1 MFLCRAASS
10 WAAAVADHAR
20 SGRHH
25 AALTVFRRV
34 LAVHPAAAAADE
46 LACSALLRCCD
57 ARLAYQIHSQ
67 ACRRGLVSS
76 NPVLACSLLGFYAAA
91 ASSPTAA
98 IPPARKLFDEM
109 AHKDAVSY
117 TAMMSALVRAG
128 HWMQALALYPCML
141 QAGAPPTDHTFA
153 ELLSV
158 CASGRL
164 HRQGSQLHAQLLRWG
179 TDLNLVLKTALV
191 HMYCNCGSMDYA
203 HTVLHST
210 PQTDVVL
217 WTAIIAGYAQ
227 SGDLQAALQMFRCM
241 TRAAVLP
248 NAFTYAALI
257 AACSSSRALQ
267 AGRQLH
273 ARLFKFALE
282 HDTSVCNALVD
293 LYSKSSSRLLD
304 LLHAFHAVDKP
315 NVVSWTA
322 LIAGL
327 ACHGRDEEAFLAF
340 SQMRVSGVLPNSF
353 TVSTLLKAVGNSL
366 VDLYVRFA
374 RMDDA
379 WAVATTMAFIRDRF
393 TYTSLARGLNQMGLQ
408 LRALE
413 MVVRMFHEDVD
424 VDGFSLAS
432 FLSSAASLASIET
445 GMQLHS
451 CSVKL
456 GLSSDI
462 SVSNSLIDMYSK
474 CKCMGEAKS
483 VFQSIS
489 EPTVVS
495 WNALMSALISNDCYN
510 EALSAF
516 EDMTLVGA
524 KPDGITFSLVLFACN
539 HGGLVD
545 IGIKYFSS
553 MGTLFGVLPQR
564 SHYTLFLDM
573 LGQAG
578 RLAEAAS
585 IIDLI
590 PVQPD

>member
-1 MFLCRAASS
+1 M
-10 WAAAVADHAR
+10 
-20 SGRHH
+20 
-25 AALTVFRRV
+25 T
-34 LAVHPAAAAADE
+34 
-46 LACSALLRCCD
+46 
-57 ARLAYQIHSQ
+57 
-67 ACRRGLVSS
+67 
-76 NPVLACSLLGFYAAA
+76 
-91 ASSPTAA
+91 
-98 IPPARKLFDEM
+98 
-109 AHKDAVSY
+109 HKDAISY
-117 TAMMSALVRAG
+117 TAMISVLVRAG
-128 HWMQALALYPCML
+128 YRRQALALYPCML
-141 QAGAPPTDHTFA
+141 QAGAPPTAHTFA
-153 ELLSV
+153 ELLSA

-164 HRQGSQLHAQLLRWG
+164 HCQGSQLHAQLLRWG

-203 HTVLHST
+203 HTVLNST

-217 WTAIIAGYAQ
+217 WTAIITGYAQ
-227 SGDLQAALQMFRCM
+227 SGDLQAALQMLRCM
-241 TRAAVLP
+241 TGAAVLP

-267 AGRQLH
+267 AGRQIH

-293 LYSKSSSRLLD
+293 LYSKSSNRLLD
-304 LLHAFHAVDKP
+304 LLHSFHAVHKP

-327 ACHGRDEEAFLAF
+327 VCNGRDEEAFLAF
-340 SQMRVSGVLPNSF
+340 SQMRVSGVCPNSF
-353 TVSTLLKAVGNSL
+353 TVSTLLKGSSSSLAFLHAKKIHCYVLKTSFESLDAAVGNSL

-408 LRALE
+408 WRALE

-424 VDGFSLAS
+424 VDGYSLAS
-432 FLSSAASLASIET
+432 FLSSAASLISIEI
-445 GMQLHS
+445 GKQLHS

-474 CKCMGEAKS
+474 CKYMGDAKN
-483 VFQSIS
+483 VFQSIR
-489 EPTVVS
+489 EPRVVS
-495 WNALMSALISNDCYN
+495 WNALMSALVSNKCYK

-516 EDMTLVGA
+516 EDMILVGA
-524 KPDGITFSLVLFACN
+524 KPDGITLSLVLFACN

-545 IGIKYFSS
+545 IGIKYFNS

-573 LGQAG
+573 LGRAG
-578 RLAEAAS
+578 RLTEAAN
-585 IIDLI
+585 IVDVI
-590 PVQPD
+590 PVEPD